1 MKKKKERIKEQ
12 DSEIETSELLD
23 EQHASQTDSL
33 ADETS
38 ATEIEETDPAANGDE
53 LNSYESELEEL
64 RLKAD
69 EYLDGWQRARA
80 EFSNYKKR
88 VQREREE
95 DHARLTGQILS
106 RYLDVIDDFERALK
120 DTPSADDVQAW
131 TAGID
136 LIYRKLNMILE
147 SEGVEEI
154 EAEGVLFDP
163 TYHEAIFQ
171 EEVKGYKDGEIVGV
185 IQRGYKIGDRVLRPA
200 KVRIAK

>member
-1 MKKKKERIKEQ
+1 MKKKKERFKEQ
-12 DSEIETSELLD
+12 DSEIETSDLSD
-23 EQHASQTDSL
+23 KPHASQTDSL
-33 ADETS
+33 SDETS
-38 ATEIEETDPAANGDE
+38 AIEIEETDPAAIGDE
-53 LNSYESELEEL
+53 LNSHESELEEL
-64 RLKAD
+64 RKKAD

-88 VQREREE
+88 IQREREE
-95 DHARLTGQILS
+95 DHARLSGQILS
-106 RYLDVIDDFERALK
+106 RYLDVIDDFERALT
-120 DTPSADDVQAW
+120 DAPSADEVQAW

-171 EEVKGYKDGEIVGV
+171 EEVKGYKEGEIVGV